1 MAAQTRSRQKH
12 EAWRRQR
19 QRGVAAAAVRP
30 RQGQHS
36 RPGKS
41 GLRQEAKAAEQ
52 PGGAREPRKRA
63 TTTKYKTP
71 GNRSAQRTGT
81 TAGNKGAR
89 REQGNRSQHGHHKHT
104 ITQFHTTANNS
115 APQRSSG
122 APHRAAKHPKSTRS
136 AFPLFCLLPRARL
149 LHTWSAGTR
158 TRATGCQS
166 TTTAAHARSE
176 NMRHRKKSM
185 NETFEP
191 IEDRRRCTRD
201 PGPELA
207 CSNRAEMVSVIDT
220 PHADALNDPRDCT
233 VHQHQHRRCHQH
245 RTREVCYSRFTS
257 KRMNSTHKTR

>member
-1 MAAQTRSRQKH
+1 MAAQTRSQQKH

-41 GLRQEAKAAEQ
+41 GLRQEAKAAAQ

-63 TTTKYKTP
+63 TTTKYKTAAD
-71 GNRSAQRTGT
+71 NSLATRSAQLASCTTGNTGNRQQDHYTGT
-81 TAGNKGAR
+81 MG
-89 REQGNRSQHGHHKHT
+89 S
-104 ITQFHTTANNS
+104 QFHTTANNS

-233 VHQHQHRRCHQH
+233 VHQLCRRHQH

-257 KRMNSTHKTR
+257 KRMNSTHKTL